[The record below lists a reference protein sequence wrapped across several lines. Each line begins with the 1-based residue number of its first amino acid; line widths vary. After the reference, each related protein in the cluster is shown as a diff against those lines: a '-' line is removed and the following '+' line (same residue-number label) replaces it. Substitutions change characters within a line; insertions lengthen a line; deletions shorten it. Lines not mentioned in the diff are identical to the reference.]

1 MAVPGTRI
9 MGLDVGQR
17 RIGVAISDPVGATA
31 QGVTVLERRASAADD
46 VEAVCRLAKAHAAEL
61 LVIGLPLTLEGQRGP
76 QAQRVASFADLV
88 HRASG
93 LPIAWVDERFTTAQ
107 GERVLLEGGA
117 SRQRR
122 KHVVDQV
129 AAQLIL
135 QSYLD
140 AHKPTR

>member
-17 RIGVAISDPVGATA
+17 RIGVAISDPVGLTA
-31 QGVTVLERRASAADD
+31 QGVTVLERRTPAAD
-46 VEAVCRLAKAHAAEL
+46 VEAVCRLAKTHAAETV
-61 LVIGLPLTLEGQRGP
+61 VIGLPLTLEGQRGP
-76 QAQRVASFADLV
+76 QAQRVAAFADLV
-88 HRASG
+88 HRALG

-107 GERVLLEGGA
+107 GERVLLEGGM
-117 SRQRR
+117 SRQQR

>member
-1 MAVPGTRI
+1 
-9 MGLDVGQR
+9 MGLDIGQR
-17 RIGVAISDPVGATA
+17 RIGVAISDSLGLTA
-31 QGVTVLERRASAADD
+31 QGLAVLERRTAAVD
-46 VEAVCRLAKAHAAEL
+46 VEAVCRLAKAHAAETV
-61 LVIGLPLTLEGQRGP
+61 VIGLPLTLEGQQGP
-76 QAQRVASFADLV
+76 QAQRVASFADLI

-107 GERVLLEGGA
+107 GERALLEAGA

-122 KHVVDQV
+122 KRVIDQV

-140 AHKPTR
+140 AHKSTR

>member
-1 MAVPGTRI
+1 MRV
-9 MGLDVGQR
+9 MGLDIGQR
-17 RIGVAISDPVGATA
+17 RIGVAISDSLGLTA
-31 QGVTVLERRASAADD
+31 QGVTVLERQATTAD
-46 VEAVCRLAKAHAAEL
+46 VEAVCRLAKAHGAETV
-61 LVIGLPLTLEGQRGP
+61 VIGLPLTLEGQQGP

-93 LPIAWVDERFTTAQ
+93 LPIAWMDERFTTAQ
-107 GERVLLEGGA
+107 GERTLLEAGT

-122 KHVVDQV
+122 KRVIDQV

-140 AHKPTR
+140 AHKPTH